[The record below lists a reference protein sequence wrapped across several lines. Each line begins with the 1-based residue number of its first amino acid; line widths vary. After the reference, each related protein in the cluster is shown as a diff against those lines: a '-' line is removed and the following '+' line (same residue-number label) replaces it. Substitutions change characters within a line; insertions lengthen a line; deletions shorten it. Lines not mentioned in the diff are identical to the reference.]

1 MSYVGELVPVH
12 SPATGILRW
21 DPFRSEDEEVGPD
34 EYLGFVKD
42 AEGEE
47 WDIRAHLL
55 RGAKGILGVEY
66 LTGDPVDIIQL
77 IATIKVTKLLI

>member
-1 MSYVGELVPVH
+1 MSYIGELVPVH
-12 SPATGILRW
+12 APASGTLHW

-42 AEGEE
+42 EEGEE

-55 RGAKGILGVEY
+55 RGTKGILEVEY
-66 LTGDPVDIIQL
+66 YTGDPVSIIQL
-77 IATIKVTKLLI
+77 IATIKVTKLII